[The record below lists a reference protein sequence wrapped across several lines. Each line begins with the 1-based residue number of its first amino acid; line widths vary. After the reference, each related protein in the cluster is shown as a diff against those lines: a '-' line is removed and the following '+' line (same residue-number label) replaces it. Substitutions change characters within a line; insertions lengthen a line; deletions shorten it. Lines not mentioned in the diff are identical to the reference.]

1 MEGLSDEQIEEFKE
15 AFSVFDPE
23 SKGYIPAKEL
33 GNLLRN
39 LGIYITNEEKN
50 EYIEKYIHGIEKSI
64 SFHDFLKIVFERIS
78 DSKID
83 DELLEAFSLF
93 DPDKKKEIDI
103 DKFEKD
109 FKDYLPDVN
118 EKEIQEICQFL
129 KHPNTNIINIQEA
142 VQKLSSKLKNHLK
155 Q

>member
-64 SFHDFLKIVFERIS
+64 SFHDFLKIVFERI
-78 DSKID
+78 
-83 DELLEAFSLF
+83 F

>member
-1 MEGLSDEQIEEFKE
+1 MEELSDEQIEEFRE

-23 SKGYIPAKEL
+23 NKGYIQSKEL

-50 EYIEKYIHGIEKSI
+50 EYIEKYVHDIEKNI

-78 DSKID
+78 DTKVE

-129 KHPNTNIINIQEA
+129 KHPNTNVINIQEA
-142 VQKLSSKLKNHLK
+142 VQKLTLKIKNNLK
-155 Q
+155 

>member
-23 SKGYIPAKEL
+23 NKGYIQSKEL

-50 EYIEKYIHGIEKSI
+50 EYIEKYVHDIEKNI

-78 DSKID
+78 DTKVE

-93 DPDKKKEIDI
+93 EPDKKKEIDVEN
-103 DKFEKD
+103 FERD
-109 FKDYLPDVN
+109 FKQYLPEVN
-118 EKEIQEICQFL
+118 ENEIKDICQFL
-129 KHPNTNIINIQEA
+129 KHPNTNVINIQEA
-142 VQKLSSKLKNHLK
+142 VQKLTLKIKNHLK
-155 Q
+155 

>member
-23 SKGYIPAKEL
+23 NKGYIQSKEL
-33 GNLLRN
+33 GNLSRN

-50 EYIEKYIHGIEKSI
+50 EYIEKYVHDIEKNI

-78 DSKID
+78 DTKVE

-93 DPDKKKEIDI
+93 EPDKKKEIDVEN
-103 DKFEKD
+103 FEKD
-109 FKDYLPDVN
+109 FKQYCPEVSEKDV
-118 EKEIQEICQFL
+118 KEICQYI
-129 KHPNTNIINIQEA
+129 KHPNTNVINIQEA
-142 VQKLSSKLKNHLK
+142 VQKLTIRIKNHLK
-155 Q
+155 

>member
-23 SKGYIPAKEL
+23 NRGYIQAKEL

-50 EYIEKYIHGIEKSI
+50 EYIEKYVRDIEKNI
-64 SFHDFLKIVFERIS
+64 SFHDFLKIVLERIS
-78 DSKID
+78 DSKVE

-93 DPDKKKEIDI
+93 ESDKKKEIDVEN
-103 DKFEKD
+103 FEKD
-109 FKDYLPDVN
+109 FRQYLPEVN
-118 EKEIQEICQFL
+118 DKEVKEICQFI
-129 KHPNTNIINIQEA
+129 KHPNTNSINIQEA
-142 VQKLSSKLKNHLK
+142 VQKLTSTLKNHLK
-155 Q
+155 

>member
-23 SKGYIPAKEL
+23 NKGYIPAKEL

-50 EYIEKYIHGIEKSI
+50 EYIEKYMHGIEKI
-64 SFHDFLKIVFERIS
+64 ITFIDFLKIVFQRIS
-78 DSKID
+78 DSKLE

-103 DKFEKD
+103 ENFEKD
-109 FKDYLPDVN
+109 FKEYLPEVN
-118 EKEIQEICQFL
+118 EKEVREICQFL
-129 KHPNTNIINIQEA
+129 KHPNTSTINIQEA
-142 VQKLSSKLKNHLK
+142 VQKLCSKIKNHLK
-155 Q
+155 